1 MRAASLSAS
10 ASCWQQQDADRKP
23 EGPPQVY
30 PGPVPGACTGI
41 VAPAL
46 LTGALVR
53 GIVAPAMDFSQWMA
67 LCGGLLLVLALSSA
81 YLRRLP
87 VSTALIY
94 LAVGVAVSPLGFGLL
109 TIDLRQAAPWME
121 HLTEVAVI
129 LSLFVG
135 GLRLRLPLRHP
146 AWRAPVWLAGPV
158 MLASIAGVALFA
170 HYAIGLD
177 PPMALLLGAVLAP
190 TDPVLAAA
198 VAVNRAADHDRMRY
212 GLSGEAGLNDGTAF
226 PFVVFALLWAEHGE
240 IGAWV
245 GPWAVERLLWAVPA
259 GLVFG
264 FVLAR
269 GVGRLAIWLRARHQ
283 DTAAP
288 SDFLA
293 LALVALAYTGAEAI
307 GAWGFL
313 AVFAAG
319 VGLRRAEMKTVREFP
334 HPAADSDAA
343 SADAGAA
350 GGIETDEPVV
360 AHPPAEDLV
369 AAQVRAEELREPA
382 VAAGT
387 VVAEVLSFGD
397 TVERLLEV
405 LLVVLVGVAVAIHWD
420 WAAIPL
426 AAVLFIV
433 IRPLSTLLL
442 LKGTPTTT
450 RQRQLMGW
458 FGIRGIGS
466 LYYVSYALNHGA
478 GWAAAS
484 QMVGLTVGVIALSVV
499 VHGMTMRPILA
510 WYARSLERR
519 GEERSRAAVQAA
531 PSQRAAESS

>member
-1 MRAASLSAS
+1 
-10 ASCWQQQDADRKP
+10 
-23 EGPPQVY
+23 
-30 PGPVPGACTGI
+30 
-41 VAPAL
+41 
-46 LTGALVR
+46 
-53 GIVAPAMDFSQWMA
+53 MDFLQWMV
-67 LCGGLLLVLALSSA
+67 LGGGLLLVLALSSA

-87 VSTALIY
+87 VSTALLY
-94 LAVGVAVSPLGFGLL
+94 LAVGLAIGPLGLGLL
-109 TIDLRQAAPWME
+109 TIDLEQAAPWME

-146 AWRAPVWLAGPV
+146 AWRAPMRLAGPV
-158 MLASIAGVALFA
+158 MLASITGVALFA

-177 PPMALLLGAVLAP
+177 PPLALLLGAALAP
-190 TDPVLAAA
+190 TDPVLASA

-212 GLSGEAGLNDGTAF
+212 GLSGEAGLNDGAAF

-240 IGAWV
+240 IGAWA
-245 GPWAVERLLWAVPA
+245 GGWALWRLLWAIPA
-259 GLVFG
+259 GLIFG

-269 GVGRLAIWLRARHQ
+269 GVGRLAIWLRSHHQ

-293 LALVALAYTGAEAI
+293 LALVALAYTGAEFI

-319 VGLRRAEMKTVREFP
+319 VGLRRAEIKTVSESP
-334 HPAADSDAA
+334 HPAAEKVAPAA
-343 SADAGAA
+343 FAVGA
-350 GGIETDEPVV
+350 GGREEEGEEDEPIL

-369 AAQVRAEELREPA
+369 AAQVSAEDLREPA

-387 VVAEVLSFGD
+387 VVSEVLSFGD

-405 LLVVLVGVAVAIHWD
+405 LLVVLVGVAVATHWE

-426 AAVLFIV
+426 AAMLFFV

-442 LKGTPTTT
+442 LAGTPTTGT
-450 RQRQLMGW
+450 QRQLMGW

-466 LYYVSYALNHGA
+466 LYYVSYALNHGQ
-478 GWAAAS
+478 GWEAAS
-484 QMVGLTVGVIALSVV
+484 TMVGLTVGVIALSVV
-499 VHGMTMRPILA
+499 VHGVTMQPILA
-510 WYARSLERR
+510 WYQRSLEWH
-519 GEERSRAAVQAA
+519 GAESGSMAGQAA
-531 PSQRAAESS
+531 PTQRTAEGG